1 MSEKTV
7 VVYTMEGCPHCVD
20 FKKMRKE
27 NNIEFVD
34 RDIYEHEEEY
44 EIFSQVVENDYVPA
58 VLVIETDG
66 EKYDSFLY
74 APDRDYEELT
84 EAIAIIKKHLLV

>member
-1 MSEKTV
+1 MVNKTV

-20 FKKMRKE
+20 FKKMLKE
-27 NNIEFVD
+27 NNIDFVN

-58 VLVIETDG
+58 VLVIEEGGD
-66 EKYDSFLY
+66 KYNSFLY

-84 EAIAIIKKHLLV
+84 EALAIIKKHLLV